1 VDAEAENAKSIAQE
15 LGVKSYPTIKYYSK
29 GSTAPEAYE
38 GGRTEEDLLDFMNG
52 KAGTHRMAG
61 GKLSELGGT
70 IPSLDSIIGRLAG
83 GGTVASL
90 LEELEGA
97 ANGLKDKYATYYVK
111 VADKLNKNQG
121 YAEKELSRLRGLLD
135 KGGLAPEKVDDLMS
149 RSNILVRFTSKDR
162 VQDLV
167 KDVRD
172 EL

>member
-1 VDAEAENAKSIAQE
+1 
-15 LGVKSYPTIKYYSK
+15 
-29 GSTAPEAYE
+29 
-38 GGRTEEDLLDFMNG
+38 MNG

-83 GGTVASL
+83 GGTIASL
-90 LEELEGA
+90 LEELDGA
-97 ANGLKDKYATYYVK
+97 ASGLKDKYAKYYVK
-111 VADKLNKNQG
+111 VADKLSKNQG
-121 YAEKELSRLRGLLD
+121 YAEKELGRLRGLLD

-162 VQDLV
+162 VQDV
-167 KDVRD
+167 IKDVRD